1 MPKISQYTAVTTPT
15 DVDELVVVQAGVT
28 KKMTLTKLADYVDVG
43 SKPFTTATDPA
54 LNTAATTAIVNA
66 YSGTIITTTKAG
78 NSQTLAAPTVVTAG
92 KYFTVVNNDTST
104 HSIPF
109 VANSVT
115 FTITPGEGQCFL
127 WDGSAWGPTDLGI
140 TSLPVPVTQGGT
152 GLATIT
158 DHGIMVGSGVGAVT
172 PLGVATDGQIPIGS
186 AGADPVLAAITPGD
200 GIDVTNAA
208 GSITVSADL
217 RANGGLVIEATE
229 LAVDLGASGITGTL
243 AVGDGGT
250 GASTLTDHGVLLG
263 SGTDPITALGAMTNG
278 QLVIGSTGADPVVA
292 SITDGEGID
301 TTGGAGTLTI
311 ACEDASE
318 SNKGVTVYSG
328 STKALAGTDTASAVT
343 PDDLKYVLD
352 RRIQQYYGVSWDE
365 SADTYVRTGSTAGQT
380 CGVTLADAF
389 LPVHRRMRGCLV
401 ADDGTV
407 NYYLCATNWAYK
419 EDGATAS
426 DLTGTD
432 GQVMVEIPKFWYRYG
447 YAGTSH
453 TWEVSPVPLT
463 GFKVHEMFMSDD
475 TEKDYVY
482 VGAYEASLYDVSAAK
497 YVGQCH
503 QTSVSAVFET
513 DDDSITIATRTG
525 WATTLAVGQ
534 KLVITGTSNNNT
546 TVTVKTIESATKIT
560 VDENLTDET
569 AATTVIETQTD
580 VTDTTGDKLC
590 SVSGVCPIT
599 GGSVN
604 GTRAHFRTWAENR
617 GGGKAANDAASA
629 QWSQMYADAH
639 SGLQLLYLTEY
650 ASFYSQSVLGYGIA
664 ALGYATWPAY
674 NDSNPI
680 AKSGNGNAIG
690 NVSGNTATSA
700 ITTGAG
706 ATSVYLKYRG
716 IENLYGH
723 IWKFVDGY
731 KVNNNIPYLCNNFA
745 NFSDA
750 ESTANY
756 TNPTDVNGAAITMH
770 KASNGY
776 QGTLELTGRA
786 FMPAS
791 LTGGDAT
798 HKITDY
804 YYQKAGWCVVISGGT
819 AVSGAIGGGFC
830 LSAFY
835 VLAIVSWNVGGRLVL
850 RK

>member
-1 MPKISQYTAVTTPT
+1 MANRRITKDVSDNIIAGAVMASSVLMSGASRIIEAHASDTKKVTVNKGSFEIPVQIGAFWFLVDTATHVDSATDIDTGSVAASTAYYLYAVTDESTISFKTSLSGTNPT
-15 DVDELVVVQAGVT
+15 GYDTAHSKLLGGFTTDGSKDITASTIWDVKLKFSTGGYGISVDNLNDSS
-28 KKMTLTKLADYVDVG
+28 LTASKLVG
-43 SKPFTTATDPA
+43 SDASKNLT
-54 LNTAATTAIVNA
+54 
-66 YSGTIITTTKAG
+66 
-78 NSQTLAAPTVVTAG
+78 
-92 KYFTVVNNDTST
+92 
-104 HSIPF
+104 
-109 VANSVT
+109 SVT
-115 FTITPGEGQCFL
+115 
-127 WDGSAWGPTDLGI
+127 
-140 TSLPVPVTQGGT
+140 
-152 GLATIT
+152 
-158 DHGIMVGSGVGAVT
+158 
-172 PLGVATDGQIPIGS
+172 
-186 AGADPVLAAITPGD
+186 
-200 GIDVTNAA
+200 
-208 GSITVSADL
+208 
-217 RANGGLVIEATE
+217 
-229 LAVDLGASGITGTL
+229 
-243 AVGDGGT
+243 
-250 GASTLTDHGVLLG
+250 
-263 SGTDPITALGAMTNG
+263 
-278 QLVIGSTGADPVVA
+278 
-292 SITDGEGID
+292 ITDGEGID
-301 TTGGAGTLTI
+301 TTAGAGTLTI

-318 SNKGVTVYSG
+318 SNKGVAELATNAE
-328 STKALAGTDTASAVT
+328 ALAGTDTARIIT

-407 NYYLCATNWAYK
+407 NYYLCATDWTKK

-426 DLTGTD
+426 NLTGTD

-447 YAGTSH
+447 YSGTTH

-482 VGAYEASLYDVSAAK
+482 VGAYEASLYDVSATK
-497 YVGQCH
+497 YVGQCY
-503 QTSVSAVFET
+503 QTSVSAVFAT
-513 DDDSITIATRTG
+513 SDDSITIATRTG
-525 WATTLAVGQ
+525 WATALAVGQ
-534 KLVITGTSNNNT
+534 KLVITGTSNNNG
-546 TVTVKTIESATKIT
+546 TVTVKTIESAIKIT

-569 AATTVIETQTD
+569 AATTVIQTQTD

-599 GGSVN
+599 GGSAN

-629 QWSQMYADAH
+629 QWSQLYADAN

-664 ALGYATWPAY
+664 AVTDWPAY
-674 NDSNPI
+674 NDFNPI

-690 NVSGNTATSA
+690 NASGNTATAA
-700 ITTGAG
+700 ITTCAG

-770 KASNGY
+770 NANGY

-791 LTGGDAT
+791 ITGGAADK
-798 HKITDY
+798 KITDY
-804 YYQKAGWCVVISGGT
+804 YYQDSGWRVVSSGGYAYNT
-819 AVSGAIGGGFC
+819 ASDGAFC
-830 LSAFY
+830 LSVAD
-835 VLAIVSWNVGGRLVL
+835 VLAAVYRYIGGRLVL

>member
-1 MPKISQYTAVTTPT
+1 MA
-15 DVDELVVVQAGVT
+15 
-28 KKMTLTKLADYVDVG
+28 TLIYGFTSLNVAD
-43 SKPFTTATDPA
+43 
-54 LNTAATTAIVNA
+54 
-66 YSGTIITTTKAG
+66 G
-78 NSQTLAAPTVVTAG
+78 NSLKELDGATL
-92 KYFTVVNNDTST
+92 NDGDM
-104 HSIPF
+104 
-109 VANSVT
+109 A
-115 FTITPGEGQCFL
+115 
-127 WDGSAWGPTDLGI
+127 LGI
-140 TSLPVPVTQGGT
+140 YNSMKCFYQLDESSGATESLPDIVSPSLNAGT
-152 GLATIT
+152 KRWILKAYLVADITANGLTASKAVFT
-158 DHGIMVGSGVGAVT
+158 DANKKLISIGT
-172 PLGVATDGQIPIGS
+172 LGVDQ
-186 AGADPVLAAITPGD
+186 
-200 GIDVTNAA
+200 
-208 GSITVSADL
+208 
-217 RANGGLVIEATE
+217 
-229 LAVDLGASGITGTL
+229 
-243 AVGDGGT
+243 GGT

-263 SGTDPITALGAMTNG
+263 SGTDPITALGVMTNG
-278 QLVIGSTGADPVVA
+278 QLVIGKTGADPVVA

-301 TTGGAGTLTI
+301 TTAGAGTLTI

-318 SNKGVTVYSG
+318 SNKGVTVYAG
-328 STKALAGTDTASAVT
+328 NAKALAGTDTASAIT

-352 RRIQQYYGVSWDE
+352 RLIPQYYGVSWNE
-365 SADTYVRTGSTAGQT
+365 SADTYVRTGSTSGKT
-380 CGVTLADAF
+380 CGVTLDDAF

-407 NYYLCATNWAYK
+407 NYYLSATDWTKK
-419 EDGATAS
+419 EDGITAS

-447 YAGTSH
+447 YSGTTH

-497 YVGQCH
+497 YVGQCY
-503 QTSVSAVFET
+503 QTSVSAVFAT
-513 DDDSITIATRTG
+513 SDDSITIATRTG
-525 WATTLAVGQ
+525 WATALAVGQ
-534 KLVITGTSNNNT
+534 KLVITGTSNNNG

-569 AATTVIETQTD
+569 AATTVIQTETD
-580 VTDTTGDKLC
+580 VMDTTGDVLC

-599 GGSVN
+599 GGSAN

-617 GGGKAANDAASA
+617 GGGKAVNDAASA

-664 ALGYATWPAY
+664 TVADWAAY

-680 AKSGNGNAIG
+680 AKTGNGNAIG
-690 NVSGNTATSA
+690 NASGNTATSA
-700 ITTGAG
+700 ITTSA
-706 ATSVYLKYRG
+706 AAKDVYLRYRG
-716 IENLYGH
+716 IENWYGH
-723 IWKFVDGY
+723 VWKFVDGY

-750 ESTANY
+750 ENTTNY

-770 KASNGY
+770 NASGY
-776 QGTLELTGRA
+776 QGTLELTGRG
-786 FMPAS
+786 FFPAS
-791 LTGGDAT
+791 ITGGDAT

-804 YYQKAGWCVVISGGT
+804 YYQAAGWRGAMSGGDAANGAGAGAFYLDVADVLT
-819 AVSGAIGGGFC
+819 AVRRDF
-830 LSAFY
+830 
-835 VLAIVSWNVGGRLVL
+835 GGRLVL